1 MDSQF
6 SMPWYSPE
14 WFAISLF
21 QSFTWETKWFL
32 YIALASP
39 LIFLI
44 RWIIRQQTNQ
54 KLPVAVT
61 QKELKTSPINIIRF
75 IPDLFLMLCL
85 ILILVALARPQ
96 RSNEKLEQWTQG
108 IDIMLGLD
116 ISQSMMI
123 EDFEPNR
130 LEAAKE
136 VALKFINGRKQDRIG
151 MVVFSG
157 DAFSLSPL
165 TTDYDLLRELI
176 NDISF
181 DMMQTRGTA
190 IGSAMGVMT
199 NRMRESEAKSKVCI
213 IISDGDN
220 NAGNIDPIT
229 AAELGAAFGVTIYS
243 ILVGREGYVPFGK
256 DFFGNPQMIENT
268 VDETT
273 LRRMA
278 KIGNGEFFRATDQQ
292 ALETVFNKIDEYEKA
307 EIKEL
312 RYRET
317 SDYYFVYLN
326 WAICFFLLWLL
337 MKSTFLTNV
346 LQD

>member
-1 MDSQF
+1 MDNQF
-6 SMPWYSPE
+6 TAPWYSPE
-14 WFAISLF
+14 WFSFSMF
-21 QSFTWETKWFL
+21 QSFTWETRWFIYL
-32 YIALASP
+32 ALASP
-39 LIFLI
+39 LIFFI
-44 RWIIRQQTNQ
+44 RWIIRHQSNQ
-54 KLPVAVT
+54 KLAVAVT
-61 QKELKTSPINIIRF
+61 EKELHTSPLNVIRF
-75 IPDLFLMLCL
+75 IPDFFLLLCL
-85 ILILVALARPQ
+85 ALLFIALARPQ

-108 IDIMLGLD
+108 IDIMIGLD

-136 VALKFINGRKQDRIG
+136 VAQNFINGRKQDRIG
-151 MVVFSG
+151 IVIFSG
-157 DAFSLSPL
+157 DAYSLSPL
-165 TTDYDLLRELI
+165 TTDYDLLRTLI
-176 NDISF
+176 KDINF

-213 IISDGDN
+213 LLSDGDN

-229 AAELGAAFGVTIYS
+229 AAELGAAFGVTIYT

-268 VDETT
+268 VDDTT
-273 LRRMA
+273 LKRMA
-278 KIGNGEFFRATDQQ
+278 EIGKGQFFRASDQR
-292 ALETVFNKIDEYEKA
+292 ALESVFRQIDEYEKA

-317 SDYYFVYLN
+317 TDYYHVYLY
-326 WAICFFLLWLL
+326 WAICFFLIWLL
-337 MKSTFLTNV
+337 LKSSFLSNV

>member
-1 MDSQF
+1 MDNQF
-6 SMPWYSPE
+6 ASPWYNPE
-14 WFAISLF
+14 WFSFSML

-32 YIALASP
+32 YLAMASP

-44 RWIIRQQTNQ
+44 RWIIRHQSNQ

-61 QKELKTSPINIIRF
+61 ARELKTSAVNLIRF
-75 IPDLFLMLCL
+75 IPDLFLLLSLVL
-85 ILILVALARPQ
+85 IFVALARPQ

-108 IDIMLGLD
+108 IDIMIGLD
-116 ISQSMMI
+116 ISQSMLI

-130 LEAAKE
+130 LEAAKQ
-136 VALKFINGRKQDRIG
+136 VALEFINGRTKDRIG
-151 MVVFSG
+151 IVIFSG
-157 DAFSLSPL
+157 DAYSLSPL
-165 TTDYDLLRELI
+165 TTDYDLLRTLVRDI
-176 NDISF
+176 NF

-199 NRMRESEAKSKVCI
+199 NRMRESDAKSKVCI
-213 IISDGDN
+213 LLSDGDN

-229 AAELGAAFGVTIYS
+229 AAELGAAFGVTIYT

-268 VDETT
+268 VDDTT
-273 LRRMA
+273 LKRMA
-278 KIGNGEFFRATDQQ
+278 EIGKGQFFRATDQQ
-292 ALETVFNKIDEYEKA
+292 ALETVFKQIDEYEKA

-317 SDYYFVYLN
+317 SDYYFVYLT
-326 WAICFFLLWLL
+326 WAICFFLVWLL
-337 MKSTFLTNV
+337 LKSTFLANI

>member
-1 MDSQF
+1 MDNQF
-6 SMPWYSPE
+6 ASPWYNPE
-14 WFAISLF
+14 WFSFSML

-32 YIALASP
+32 YLALASP

-44 RWIIRQQTNQ
+44 RWIIRHQSNQ

-61 QKELKTSPINIIRF
+61 ARELKTSAVNLIRF
-75 IPDLFLMLCL
+75 IPDLFLLLSL
-85 ILILVALARPQ
+85 ILIFVALARPQ

-108 IDIMLGLD
+108 IDIMIGLD
-116 ISQSMMI
+116 ISQSMLI

-130 LEAAKE
+130 LEAAKQ
-136 VALKFINGRKQDRIG
+136 VALEFINGRKQDRIG
-151 MVVFSG
+151 IVIFSG
-157 DAFSLSPL
+157 DAYSLSPL
-165 TTDYDLLRELI
+165 TTDYDLLRTLVRDI
-176 NDISF
+176 NF

-213 IISDGDN
+213 LLSDGDN

-229 AAELGAAFGVTIYS
+229 AAELGAAFGVTIYT

-268 VDETT
+268 VDDTT
-273 LRRMA
+273 LKRMA
-278 KIGNGEFFRATDQQ
+278 EIGKGQFFRASDQQ
-292 ALETVFNKIDEYEKA
+292 ALESVFKQIDEYEKA

-317 SDYYFVYLN
+317 SDYYFVYLT
-326 WAICFFLLWLL
+326 WAICFFLIWLL
-337 MKSTFLTNV
+337 LKSTFLANI

>member
-108 IDIMLGLD
+108 IDIMIGLD

>member
-1 MDSQF
+1 MDNEFALPWYNLDWFSF
-6 SMPWYSPE
+6 SM
-14 WFAISLF
+14 L

-32 YIALASP
+32 YLALASP

-44 RWIIRQQTNQ
+44 RWIIRHQSNQ

-61 QKELKTSPINIIRF
+61 TRELKTSPVNLIRF
-75 IPDLFLMLCL
+75 IPDLFLLLSLVL
-85 ILILVALARPQ
+85 IFVALARPQ

-108 IDIMLGLD
+108 IDIMIGLD
-116 ISQSMMI
+116 ISQSMLI

-130 LEAAKE
+130 LEAAKQ
-136 VALKFINGRKQDRIG
+136 VALEFINGRKQDRIG
-151 MVVFSG
+151 IVIFSG
-157 DAFSLSPL
+157 DAYSLSPL
-165 TTDYDLLRELI
+165 TTDYDLLRTLVRDI
-176 NDISF
+176 NF

-213 IISDGDN
+213 LLSDGDN

-229 AAELGAAFGVTIYS
+229 AAELGAAFGVTIYT

-268 VDETT
+268 VDDTT
-273 LRRMA
+273 LKRMA
-278 KIGNGEFFRATDQQ
+278 EIGKGQFFRATDQQ
-292 ALETVFNKIDEYEKA
+292 ALETVFKQIDEYEKA

-317 SDYYFVYLN
+317 SDYYFVYLS
-326 WAICFFLLWLL
+326 WAICFFLIWLL
-337 MKSTFLTNV
+337 LKSTFLSNI